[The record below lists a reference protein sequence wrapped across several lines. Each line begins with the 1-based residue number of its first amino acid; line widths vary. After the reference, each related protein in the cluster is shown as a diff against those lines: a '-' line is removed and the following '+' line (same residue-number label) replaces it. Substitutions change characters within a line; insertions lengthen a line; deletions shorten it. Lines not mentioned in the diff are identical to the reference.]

1 MEKEKKFFLSS
12 SLALE
17 KEKNSLFI
25 IFFPLDSRGR
35 DVEMQSVVALPA
47 KATGSCERG
56 GLGKNGNLGSLSA
69 LPLASLSERI
79 QSNTCPKQFRQRRE
93 KNTLVTSHVTLNI
106 KGGVCDKMG
115 DFGRKEEKKR
125 DYNL

>member
-56 GLGKNGNLGSLSA
+56 GLGKNGNQGSLSA

-93 KNTLVTSHVTLNI
+93 KNTLVTSHVTNNI
-106 KGGVCDKMG
+106 KGVYVTKWGFSAKM
-115 DFGRKEEKKR
+115 EER
-125 DYNL
+125 REVIDC